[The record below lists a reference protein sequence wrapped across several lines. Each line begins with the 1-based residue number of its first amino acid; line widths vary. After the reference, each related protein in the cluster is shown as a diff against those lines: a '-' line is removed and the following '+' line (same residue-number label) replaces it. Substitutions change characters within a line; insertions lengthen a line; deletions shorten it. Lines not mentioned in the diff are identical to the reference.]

1 MVETAVAEPE
11 DRAPSAATEASL
23 AIRAVLDL
31 PQHRTAWQAAAPP
44 VAAEAARRM
53 CDEAAR
59 RSTSVSSPPAAV
71 AAVEVAEAEVSAV
84 EAAATGRQ
92 AAVVA
97 MPLDLR
103 MARMVTP
110 VSPAA
115 VAVVAAANP
124 AQVGTGLGRPVPCW
138 YLVGAAPAM
147 AR

>member
-11 DRAPSAATEASL
+11 DRPPSAATEASL

-31 PQHRTAWQAAAPP
+31 PQHRTAWQA
-44 VAAEAARRM
+44 
-53 CDEAAR
+53 
-59 RSTSVSSPPAAV
+59 SVSSPPAAV

-115 VAVVAAANP
+115 VAEVAAANP

-138 YLVGAAPAM
+138 CLVGAAPAM